1 MATIFH
7 GHQFFFF
14 KYKIAQRLFVENKN
28 PILVDFNNNISM
40 IQYHHLPKKNWEI
53 VFLFTIY
60 NTTTT
65 SKLSLPRYSVAGLS
79 SKSLMIKS
87 LCGGAEKTYSL
98 SEKSES
104 L

>member
-1 MATIFH
+1 MVTI
-7 GHQFFFF
+7 FFF
-14 KYKIAQRLFVENKN
+14 KYKSAQRLFVENKN

-40 IQYHHLPKKNWEI
+40 IQYHHLQKNWEI

-98 SEKSES
+98 SLKSES

>member
-1 MATIFH
+1 
-7 GHQFFFF
+7 
-14 KYKIAQRLFVENKN
+14 
-28 PILVDFNNNISM
+28 M
-40 IQYHHLPKKNWEI
+40 IQYHHLQKKNWEI

-60 NTTTT
+60 STTTT